1 MSQTKLPE
9 IIKAIAENYNYS
21 FAQWQP
27 DRIRKAIEAIDNSI
41 SPKLDYS
48 NSDNLLSSIR
58 SLVKEDITPYIVES
72 NYPVWAETNDVVQKP
87 KSKRLV
93 ITYLP
98 PDCDNF
104 KECIESIRKYS
115 QKINADFILLQGRTQ
130 GSLVLEKFRVKR
142 FIEAYD
148 RSIYFDHSVLILDGC
163 PDLFEIV
170 PKDKIG
176 LYDNLQDI
184 PENNGA
190 YFKYKKTRLRIL
202 KAESFTRY
210 PALTQTILEPLEYE
224 SDQMKTWYDFGVVV
238 CSQKYAEIFNPI
250 SFPFSKEDDDD
261 NKWMEICI
269 HRDGYPVFKLPSIY
283 NFGISLNDNASK
295 KIDQKYI
302 FRYRRSDIQENVQY
316 TWLYDNNII
325 GYKQK
330 PKFNMN
336 SVKVLCL
343 GHKAEQFD
351 TIKDRDYISKVN
363 LNELKTSFGNEYSES
378 RIYDISFDELFP
390 KDKKYVGIVTASWN
404 NKYVGL
410 NPIDEMHNWAAL
422 KYLDGN
428 NIICA
433 NVEPS
438 LVFIDILYDILRV
451 NKEQINQFFDIVQ
464 LEPISKTAALSNNI
478 IAKRE
483 IVKELFDFYQNNKIL
498 EKIGHFVDSNKISSD
513 KPIFETRKKG
523 YLTEFVTVL
532 WLANK
537 DFTMLPQDI
546 RKLDWY

>member
-9 IIKAIAENYNYS
+9 IIKAVAENYNYS

-48 NSDNLLSSIR
+48 NADNLLSSIR

-72 NYPVWAETNDVVQKP
+72 NYPVWAETNDIVPKP

-98 PDCDNF
+98 PDCEIFN
-104 KECIESIRKYS
+104 ECVNSISKYS
-115 QKINADFILLQGRTQ
+115 KKVNSDFVLLQGRTQ
-130 GSLVLEKFRVKR
+130 GSLLLEKFRVKR

-148 RSIYFDHSVLILDGC
+148 RTIYFDYSVLIMDNC
-163 PDLFEIV
+163 PNLFDIV
-170 PKDKIG
+170 PEDHVG
-176 LYDNLQDI
+176 LYDNLEEI
-184 PENNGA
+184 ENNGM
-190 YFKYKKTRLRIL
+190 FFRYKKTRMRIL
-202 KAESFTRY
+202 KAEAFTRY
-210 PALTQTILEPLEYE
+210 PALTQTVLEPLEYE

-238 CSQKYAEIFNPI
+238 CNKKHSNIFCPI
-250 SFPFSKEDDDD
+250 SFPFSKEEDDD
-261 NKWMEICI
+261 NKWMEVCI
-269 HRDGYPVFKLPSIY
+269 HRDGYPIFNLSPEY
-283 NFGISLNDNASK
+283 NFGISLNDNTSK
-295 KIDQKYI
+295 KINQKYI
-302 FRYRRSDIQENVQY
+302 YRYKRGDIKDNVQY

-325 GYKQK
+325 GYKKK
-330 PKFNMN
+330 PKFNMDE
-336 SVKVLCL
+336 VKVLCL

-351 TIKDRDYISKVN
+351 SIKDRDYLSKIN

-390 KDKKYVGIVTASWN
+390 PDKKYVGIVTASWN
-404 NKYVGL
+404 HKYVGL

-422 KYLDGN
+422 NYLSDN
-428 NIICA
+428 KILCA

-438 LVFIDILYDILRV
+438 LVFIDILYNILRI
-451 NKEQINQFFDIVQ
+451 NKEQINQFFDLIQ
-464 LEPISKTAALSNNI
+464 LKPVSKTAALSNNI

-483 IVKELFDFYQNNKIL
+483 IVEELFDFYQNNNIL
-498 EKIGHFVDSNKISSD
+498 EKIGFFVDSNKISSD
-513 KPIFETRKKG
+513 KPVFEIRKNG

-537 DFTMLPQDI
+537 NFIMLPQDI